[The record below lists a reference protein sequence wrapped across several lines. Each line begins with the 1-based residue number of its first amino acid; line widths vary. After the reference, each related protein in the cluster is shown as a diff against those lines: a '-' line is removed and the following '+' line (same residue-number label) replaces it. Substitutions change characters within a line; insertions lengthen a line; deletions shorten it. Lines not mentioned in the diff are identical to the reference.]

1 MIQAEKPDLVLS
13 IFPIEEMT
21 YPFIKVSPL
30 LTDTD
35 LSLIREEV
43 DKILLGKRQGKGTAR
58 STKSDVIE
66 KMNGYKAKIY

>member
-43 DKILLGKRQGKGTAR
+43 DKILLGNVKEGTAR